1 MKTFI
6 VVAVVILGGA
16 LAAYYYWQQ
25 TQPEPEA
32 VEINALPPPIA
43 PPNPVVRQ
51 AVKIPEAQPPLPQ
64 LGESDSFML
73 EALASLMGKESLM
86 KMFRVEQI
94 IHNIVVTID
103 NLPNQSLPAN
113 AMPVTPVPGNL
124 VVLVADGEMS
134 MSPTNTARYTPYVRL
149 TGVVNTEKLV
159 ALYLRFYP
167 LFQQS
172 YEELGYPN
180 KYFNDRVIEVIDNL
194 LASPDIKEPVKL
206 VQPKIV
212 YLYANPDLEGR
223 SIGQRTLMRIGTEN
237 EAKVKPKLQEIRQ
250 ELLLHMHEEA
260 VKTAE

>member
-1 MKTFI
+1 MKIFMVI
-6 VVAVVILGGA
+6 AVVILGGA

-25 TQPEPEA
+25 AQPEPKA
-32 VEINALPPPIA
+32 VEVTALPPPIA
-43 PPNPVVRQ
+43 PPKPVLRQ
-51 AVKIPEAQPPLPQ
+51 VVKVPEAQFPLPQ

-73 EALASLMGKESLM
+73 EALASLIGKESVM
-86 KMFRVEQI
+86 KIFRIEQI

-103 NLPNQSLPAN
+103 NLPNQSLPVN

-134 MSPTNTARYTPYVRL
+134 MSPKNTARYTPYVRL
-149 TGVVNTEKLV
+149 AGAVNTEKLV
-159 ALYLRFYP
+159 ALYLRLYP
-167 LFQQS
+167 LFQKS

-194 LASPDIKEPVKL
+194 LAAPDIKEPVKL

-212 YLYANPDLEGR
+212 YVYADPDLEGR
-223 SIGQRTLMRIGTEN
+223 SIGQRTLMRIGSEN
-237 EAKVKPKLQEIRQ
+237 EAKVKAKLQEIRQ
-250 ELLLHMHEEA
+250 ELFLHMHEEE